1 MKNNAPQS
9 KFWLLVGVAL
19 VMVVV
24 LLAMVRF
31 RHSGEVV
38 PLSQCSPVYRHYAQV
53 SGIEASFVKDF
64 PLNDTVSIDVTLL
77 HATTDPAWQRLK
89 HDFGLDSL
97 DPVFVDGLNEENFF
111 SWFAPKSD
119 YSKPI
124 DAVER
129 TNNDCISCSLSDN
142 MICVFHINNIFQYKC
157 IQYWQFKAMVNKVS
171 LKTINNEEKNN

>member
-77 HATTDPAWQRLK
+77 QATTGPAWQRLK
-89 HDFGLDSL
+89 DDFGYLSHDQEYE
-97 DPVFVDGLNEENFF
+97 DKRGNIDYKF
-111 SWFAPKSD
+111 SPKKN
-119 YSKPI
+119 YSQPM
-124 DAVER
+124 DQSCFL
-129 TNNDCISCSLSDN
+129 NNDGIVFSHKEKI
-142 MICVFHINNIFQYKC
+142 ICVFHFCRQLQREAFLDWQFNAMINDTTLSNINN
-157 IQYWQFKAMVNKVS
+157 NED
-171 LKTINNEEKNN
+171 NN

>member
-1 MKNNAPQS
+1 MKPS
-9 KFWLLVGVAL
+9 VRLLLLVAL
-19 VMVVV
+19 C
-24 LLAMVRF
+24 LLTVGTAVTIKRSQP
-31 RHSGEVV
+31 RTLPE
-38 PLSQCSPVYRHYAQV
+38 SQCSLVYRHYAQEP
-53 SGIEASFVKDF
+53 GIEASFVKGF

>member
-1 MKNNAPQS
+1 MKPS
-9 KFWLLVGVAL
+9 VRLLLLVAL
-19 VMVVV
+19 C
-24 LLAMVRF
+24 LLTVGTAVTLKRSQP
-31 RHSGEVV
+31 RTLPE
-38 PLSQCSPVYRHYAQV
+38 SQCSLVYRHYAQEP
-53 SGIEASFVKDF
+53 GIEASFVKGF

-119 YSKPI
+119 YSQPI

-171 LKTINNEEKNN
+171 LKTINNEE